1 MLNNLTKLLANS
13 NSSIVNNQT
22 VVYSFKNNRLQQH
35 SAENRIQKSNI
46 FAILTAF
53 FAAFSCLISKPFWTI
68 TNNKIILHICYYQP
82 TSENS
87 LSNRKAGSARTR
99 RLKSR
104 YGFRNRNLQIQSPL
118 IPVSKLRS
126 LVILLSEILQTEVE
140 LDLVL
145 LRYPYHDSHILA
157 QLLGLNSKRYN
168 FNNLVKKLFKK
179 ATIFNKL
186 SEGERATVLNQ
197 SVPTQ
202 LTGIKLRIAGRI
214 TTQRIVPKATVKT
227 AYKGSFERTKANFV
241 ESSTYTAKNK
251 IGAYSVRVWL
261 SHKIVN

>member
-13 NSSIVNNQT
+13 NSSIVNTQT
-22 VVYSFKNNRLQQH
+22 VVYNFKNNRDTKF
-35 SAENRIQKSNI
+35 QKNNVFS
-46 FAILTAF
+46 ILNYF
-53 FAAFSCLISKPFWTI
+53 FAAYSCLISKPFWTI
-68 TNNKIILHICYYQP
+68 TNNKIIIHLCYYQP
-82 TSENS
+82 TPNNRVN
-87 LSNRKAGSARTR
+87 NRKGGAGARR
-99 RLKSR
+99 FKFR
-104 YGFRNRNLQIQSPL
+104 YGFRSRNFQIQSPL
-118 IPVSKLRS
+118 IPRSKLRS
-126 LVILLSEILQTEVE
+126 LVIVLSEILQTEVE

-157 QLLGLNSKRYN
+157 QLLGLNSRRYN

-179 ATIFNKL
+179 ATIFNKIT
-186 SEGERATVLNQ
+186 EGERATVLSQ
-197 SVPTQ
+197 SVPAQ
-202 LTGIKLRIAGRI
+202 LTGIKLRIAGRL

-227 AYKGSFERTKANFV
+227 AYKGSFERSKENFV

>member
-22 VVYSFKNNRLQQH
+22 VVYNFKNNRLQTH
-35 SAENRIQKSNI
+35 SAENRIQKDSI
-46 FAILTAF
+46 FSILKYF
-53 FAAFSCLISKPFWTI
+53 FAAFSCLIGKPFWTI
-68 TNNKIILHICYYQP
+68 TNNKIVLHLCYYQP
-82 TSENS
+82 KPENRI
-87 LSNRKAGSARTR
+87 SNRKGGAR

-104 YGFRNRNLQIQSPL
+104 YGFRSRDLKIKSPL
-118 IPVSKLRS
+118 IPMSKLRS
-126 LVILLSEILQTEVE
+126 LVVVLSEILQTEVE

-179 ATIFNKL
+179 ATIFNKIT
-186 SEGERATVLNQ
+186 EGERASVLTQ

-202 LTGIKLRIAGRI
+202 LTGIKVKIAGRLA
-214 TTQRIVPKATVKT
+214 TQRIVPKATVKT
-227 AYKGSFERTKANFV
+227 AYKGSFERSKANFV

-251 IGAYSVRVWL
+251 IGAYTVRVWL